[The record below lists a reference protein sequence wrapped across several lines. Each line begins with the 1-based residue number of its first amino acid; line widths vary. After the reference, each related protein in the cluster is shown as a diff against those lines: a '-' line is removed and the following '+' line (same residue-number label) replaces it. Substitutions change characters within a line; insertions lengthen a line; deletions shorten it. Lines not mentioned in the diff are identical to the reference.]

1 MLLLTYKQ
9 EELKWLP
16 EKLASIHE
24 LIAYLTMLNDNIMVY
39 VKEIYIGIEDNVKDY
54 LMSNGLTYTEHSNG
68 RWVCKNVSPLT
79 K

>member
-1 MLLLTYKQ
+1 MASGKM
-9 EELKWLP
+9 
-16 EKLASIHE
+16 ASIHE

-68 RWVCKNVSPLT
+68 RWACKNISALT